1 MPGSPRRRVAI
12 WMVVASSATT
22 AGAVAVN
29 FATGWVRNPWAWII
43 VAALTVLS
51 AFISLHIARISDS
64 RSEPAAPGG
73 DVSVSIEGNIF
84 NDRANVLGAGI
95 QVNEMEGNRRNDP
108 TPPGARG
115 AGSAR

>member
-1 MPGSPRRRVAI
+1 MAARCTSREDDHECGLPGFDLVPVGR
-12 WMVVASSATT
+12 T
-22 AGAVAVN
+22 AGPD
-29 FATGWVRNPWAWII
+29 WVI

-51 AFISLHIARISDS
+51 AFISLHIARISDW